1 MTNDDKSYK
10 SLEAKFYQSD
20 LDVMLHGE
28 LTSNGWEFSMFN
40 IPLKEHILHNIN
52 LRDFVELILLGKLM
66 KAKMLNGRVTIE
78 ETKARELM
86 VLIQEAEVAQ
96 VEQEEQIEIRKAQDD
111 SMAQEIAKEQAVLE
125 ENELRAYAAGY
136 DPHEH

>member
-1 MTNDDKSYK
+1 MTSNDKSYK

-78 ETKARELM
+78 ETKAREPI
-86 VLIQEAEVAQ
+86 VTTQEA
-96 VEQEEQIEIRKAQDD
+96 
-111 SMAQEIAKEQAVLE
+111 
-125 ENELRAYAAGY
+125 
-136 DPHEH
+136 